1 VRVCFCV
8 SVYLFV
14 YQRLYIY
21 IFIYIYII
29 YIYTLYH
36 EHVIQFPATPVLS
49 EKLQAGEIPC
59 DGAWAKTLYAAHN
72 HAVSWCM
79 KSNRAYYT

>member
-1 VRVCFCV
+1 MFM
-8 SVYLFV
+8 
-14 YQRLYIY
+14 
-21 IFIYIYII
+21 YIYII
-29 YIYTLYH
+29 YIYFIVYH